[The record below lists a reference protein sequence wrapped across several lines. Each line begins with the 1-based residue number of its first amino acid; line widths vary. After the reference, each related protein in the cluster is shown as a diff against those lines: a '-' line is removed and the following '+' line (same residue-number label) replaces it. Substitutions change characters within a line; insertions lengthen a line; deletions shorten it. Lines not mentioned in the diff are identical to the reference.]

1 MAIDPADTGGAGE
14 GERLQAMANEA
25 PHFHDCP
32 WGTGGK
38 HICFDRACAKLAD
51 EPPTKG
57 APFHG

>member
-1 MAIDPADTGGAGE
+1 MTTDSPHVPRDSK
-14 GERLQAMANEA
+14 RLHATATES

-38 HICFDRACAKLAD
+38 HICFDRACIDIAD
-51 EPPTKG
+51 EAPAKG